1 MEKRREKDNAETP
14 GAQRLAEKA
23 RIIP

>member
-14 GAQRLAEKA
+14 SARRLAEKA

>member
-1 MEKRREKDNAETP
+1 MEKRREKDNAEKP
-14 GAQRLAEKA
+14 SAHRLAEKA

>member
-1 MEKRREKDNAETP
+1 MEKRREKDNAEKP
-14 GAQRLAEKA
+14 SAQRLAEKA

>member
-1 MEKRREKDNAETP
+1 MEKRREDNAETP
-14 GAQRLAEKA
+14 SAQRLAEKA